1 MSTHLSSTGKRPAIY
16 CVIPAAGVGKRMQA
30 NVPKQ
35 YLTINNKTIL
45 EHTVERLQS
54 VSCVEQVVIA
64 INPEDQ
70 YFSKLNLDYEVKVV
84 FGGDERINSVLAG
97 LKAIDSNEDA
107 WVLVHD
113 AARPNVSVDDIE
125 KLVESCFEQSCG
137 GILATPVRDTMKRGN
152 KKGGQSIDHA
162 FIDHT
167 EDRENLWHALTPQ
180 FFELNQLIE
189 ALEQGLK
196 DNITLTDEA
205 SAIENADKPVLLV
218 EGRAD
223 NLKITRPE
231 DLALATFY
239 LNHLESN

>member
-1 MSTHLSSTGKRPAIY
+1 MSTHHNSTGVRPAIH

-35 YLTINNKTIL
+35 YLTINDKTIL
-45 EHTVERLQS
+45 AHTVERLHS
-54 VSCVEQVVIA
+54 VPCVEQVVVA
-64 INPEDQ
+64 INPQDQ
-70 YFSKLNLDYEVKVV
+70 YFSDVSLPNTVKVV
-84 FGGDERINSVLAG
+84 FGGDERVNSVLAG
-97 LKAIDSNEDA
+97 LKSIGNTQNS

-125 KLVESCFEQSCG
+125 KLIETCFERHCG
-137 GILATPVRDTMKRGN
+137 GILATPVRDTMKRG
-152 KKGGQSIDHA
+152 GQ
-162 FIDHT
+162 FIDCT
-167 EDRENLWHALTPQ
+167 ENRENLWHALTPQ
-180 FFELNQLIE
+180 FFPLTQLIE

-196 DNITLTDEA
+196 ASITLTDEA
-205 SAIENADKPVLLV
+205 SAIENTGKPVLLV

>member
-30 NVPKQ
+30 NLPKQ
-35 YLTINNKTIL
+35 YLTINDKTIL

-54 VSCVEQVVIA
+54 VPCVEQVVIA
-64 INPEDQ
+64 INPQDQ
-70 YFSKLNLDYEVKVV
+70 YFAGVNLSATVKVV
-84 FGGDERINSVLAG
+84 FGGDERVNSVLAG
-97 LKAIDSNEDA
+97 LKAIETDLGTVAKSA

-125 KLVESCFEQSCG
+125 KLVESCFEQNCG
-137 GILATPVRDTMKRGN
+137 GILATPVRDTMKRGE
-152 KKGGQSIDHA
+152 GFVS
-162 FIDHT
+162 HT
-167 EDRENLWHALTPQ
+167 EDRQNLWHALTPQ
-180 FFELNQLIE
+180 FFPLNQLIE

-205 SAIENADKPVLLV
+205 SAIENAGKPVLLV

-239 LNHLESN
+239 LSLRLNKLEEN

>member
-1 MSTHLSSTGKRPAIY
+1 MSTSHNSTGVRPAIY

-35 YLTINNKTIL
+35 YLTINDKTIL
-45 EHTVERLQS
+45 AHTVERLQS
-54 VSCVEQVVIA
+54 VPCVEQVVIA
-64 INPEDQ
+64 INPKDQ
-70 YFSKLNLDYEVKVV
+70 YFSEVKLPNTVKVV
-84 FGGDERINSVLAG
+84 FGGDERVNSVLAG
-97 LKAIDSNEDA
+97 LKAIENTPDS

-125 KLVESCFEQSCG
+125 KLIETCLEQRCG
-137 GILATPVRDTMKRGN
+137 GILATPVRDTMKRG
-152 KKGGQSIDHA
+152 GQSIDHA
-162 FIDHT
+162 FVEHT
-167 EDRENLWHALTPQ
+167 ENRENLWHALTPQ

-189 ALEQGLK
+189 ALELGLK
-196 DNITLTDEA
+196 ANITLTDEA
-205 SAIENADKPVLLV
+205 SAIENSGKPVLLV

-239 LNHLESN
+239 LNHMESN